1 MSDQIETDRTTELE
15 AQLAEARRKAEA
27 AERRRAID
35 LELMKAG
42 AIDFEIAGD
51 LAERAAAAGSDLPA
65 AVRDLKR
72 ARPYLFRSPP
82 VAPNA
87 NPNAAPIRDPDNS
100 LADLAEAARRSGN
113 RRMLLGYMR
122 AKRAD

>member
-1 MSDQIETDRTTELE
+1 MNDQIETDRTTELE

-72 ARPYLFRSPP
+72 AKPYLFRS
-82 VAPNA
+82 APQPAIA
-87 NPNAAPIRDPDNS
+87 NPNAAPIRDRDDS
-100 LADLAEAARRSGN
+100 LAGLADQARRSGS
-113 RRMLLGYMR
+113 RRQLLGYMR